1 MIRALS
7 LSLFAAFMLLG
18 PLAPEAFAQTRD
30 DLPDFLFDPTYY
42 SSKVYEKKADVDGN
56 EVVITVFNY
65 GLLAGVG
72 EVRGEWP
79 KGSGN
84 NYVGDVLP
92 IIVSEVPVDTDGD
105 GVADDLVRHVST
117 TRGPGNRGIPQN
129 PDNPSEAWTFEPKPG
144 FASDRVRTDTNEENN
159 RLALSTDP
167 QSWPDF
173 WPDQPTWIDPTTGR
187 AQWNGFFG
195 RNQFSADLESYFW
208 TDDTNDREL
217 QTEFPGME
225 GAPGFR
231 PDPARPSRGGLGLEM
246 KVRSL
251 QWSQFLAQDAIFWL
265 YEVTNTSTITYP
277 RVAVGL
283 TVGTLAGG
291 DGDSQDDL
299 AFFDQANRIVYSW
312 DNDNSGNESQ
322 PVGYVGYG
330 FLESPGNSENGIDD
344 DGDGDPTTEQ
354 GRDIDGLPIT
364 DLTRVGSDN
373 TFRQAD
379 FQPRMLASGDPL
391 VLIDAATGRRSIQYV
406 PASGSITV
414 ESQGRSY
421 TVASGDVIQETQTD
435 IQGQNPNLPAV
446 TVTEKDLIDNDLD
459 GIIDEDVTLHFE
471 RRAQAFGGGIVTLPA
486 LKYKNYVGFGR
497 AIEGRAATEADST
510 TYGLRNLLIDEARD
524 NGVDEDQ
531 DWNAATDDV
540 GADGQAGTG
549 DEGEGNGRRDPG
561 EPNFDDLDVT
571 ESDQVGLSSFFYF
584 FPSNAFPLTDD
595 ERVWDGMTPGFFTTN
610 EELQTQQQ
618 AGGVDGD
625 FVFGSG
631 YFSLEPGETLRFSM
645 ALVFGDDLEDIT
657 TNTQTIQEIYNRNY
671 QFARPPDRPTLNAV
685 GGDGQVTLYW
695 NSIAEQSFDPA
706 LGEFDFEGYRLYKS
720 TDPNFQ
726 DVEFVTDAFGN
737 DATRVPFVQYDRAN
751 GTQGIYTSN
760 DPRTRG
766 VSYNLGSDTGLR
778 YSFVD
783 TDVDNGQTYY
793 YAITAYDRGSPDFFP
808 AENNILSSQTADGKV
823 VTGDNVV
830 EITPNAPVAG
840 YTAGSIQNLVR
851 VSGDATG
858 EVFTEVLNPEMIPDG
873 AQYEIVFDDAIT
885 SSRSFSVLRN
895 GEVVVTSLL
904 ADAPSAVVDGIR
916 FVFNNDSPRLDLDAS
931 GFLTEPSNADQFA
944 EVFAAVYQNA
954 TFQVQG
960 QAVPFDYEIQFQD
973 QATNL
978 SLGGIRL
985 GTVGPFVESIQTN
998 VVVRNQTLGRDAAFV
1013 FLASDGADGIF
1024 SASTTATSTQAGSA
1038 RSDLLIIYDCVEE
1051 TLCATEALTP
1061 TYVFRIRA
1069 DARGRFSGEIP
1080 NAGDRYLL
1088 SSRKPFSTR
1097 DAFSFSSTASGV
1109 DTDAAQAQ
1117 LDAIRVVPNPYV
1129 AAASWERP
1137 PPRNLS
1143 GRGER
1148 RIDFIHLPQDAVV
1161 RIYDVR
1167 GSLIRELVHDAG
1179 LDDGTVSW
1187 DLRTREGLET
1197 AYGVYFY
1204 HVDAPGVGEITGK
1217 LALIK

>member
-7 LSLFAAFMLLG
+7 FSLLAALAVVAG
-18 PLAPEAFAQTRD
+18 PLAPEASAQSRD
-30 DLPDFLFDPTYY
+30 DLPDFLFDPAYY

-65 GLLAGVG
+65 GLLGGVG

-79 KGSGN
+79 KGSDDT
-84 NYVGDVLP
+84 YVGDVLP

-117 TRGPGNRGIPQN
+117 TRGPGNRGIPTN
-129 PDNPSEAWTFEPKPG
+129 PDNPSDAWTFEPKPG
-144 FASDRVRTDTNEENN
+144 FASNRVREDTNEEND

-167 QSWPDF
+167 QSWPNF

-208 TDDTNDREL
+208 ADDTNDREI
-217 QTEFPGME
+217 QTEY
-225 GAPGFR
+225 PGFT
-231 PDPARPSRGGLGLEM
+231 PDPARPNRGGLGLEL

-265 YEVTNTSTITYP
+265 YEVTNTSQITYP

-344 DGDGDPTTEQ
+344 DGDGDPSTPQ
-354 GRDIDGLPIT
+354 GRDVDGNPIT

-373 TFRQAD
+373 TFQQSD
-379 FQPRMLASGDPL
+379 FQPRTLASGDPL
-391 VLIDAATGRRSIQYV
+391 VLIDEATGRRSIQYV

-421 TVASGDVIQETQTD
+421 TVRAGDVVQEVQTQ
-435 IQGQNPNLPAV
+435 IQGQNPSIPPV
-446 TVTEKDLIDNDLD
+446 TVTEKNLIDDDLD

-471 RRAQAFGGGIVTLPA
+471 RRAQAFGGGVVTLPA
-486 LKYKNYVGFGR
+486 LKYKNYVGFARAIQGR
-497 AIEGRAATEADST
+497 APTEADST
-510 TYGLRNLLIDEARD
+510 TYGLRNLLIDESRA
-524 NGVDEDQ
+524 NGVDEDG
-531 DWNAATDDV
+531 DWNPATDDV
-540 GADGQAGTG
+540 GADGQPGTG
-549 DEGEGNGRRDPG
+549 DQGEGNGRPDSG

-610 EELQTQQQ
+610 EELQLQQQ
-618 AGGVDGD
+618 TGGVDGD

-671 QFARPPDRPTLNAV
+671 QFARPPDRPTLRAV

-695 NSIAEQSFDPA
+695 DSIAEQSFDPA

-737 DATRVPFVQYDRAN
+737 AATRVPFVQFDRAD
-751 GTQGIYTSN
+751 GIRGIYTSN

-766 VSYNLGSDTGLR
+766 VGFNLGTDTGLR
-778 YSFVD
+778 YSYVD
-783 TDVDNGQTYY
+783 TDVNNGQTYY

-830 EITPNAPVAG
+830 EVRPNAPVAG
-840 YTAGSIQNLVR
+840 YTAGRVENLVR
-851 VSGDATG
+851 VTGTTTG
-858 EVFTEVLNPEMIPDG
+858 EVFTEVLNPQLIPDG
-873 AQYEIVFDDAIT
+873 AEYEIVFDDDIAE
-885 SSRSFSVLRN
+885 SRSFSIRRN
-895 GEVVVTSLL
+895 GETVVTTPL
-904 ADAPSAVVDGIR
+904 AEAPSAVVDGIR
-916 FVFNNDSPRLDLDAS
+916 FVFNNDVARIDQDAS
-931 GFLTEPSNADQFA
+931 MFLTEPSSADQFA
-944 EVFAAVYQNA
+944 NAFTTVFQNPTWQLQGAAVPY
-954 TFQVQG
+954 
-960 QAVPFDYEIQFQD
+960 DYEIRLTE
-973 QATNL
+973 QANTP

-985 GTVGPFVESIQTN
+985 GSTGPVVPSLQTN
-998 VVVRNQTLGRDAAFV
+998 VTVYNRTLDREAAFV
-1013 FLASDGADGIF
+1013 FIPTDGGDGTF
-1024 SASTTATSTQAGSA
+1024 TASTTATPSLPGSV
-1038 RSDLLIIYDCVEE
+1038 RSDALLIYDCDSP
-1051 TLCATEALTP
+1051 TLCAPNELSVS
-1061 TYVFRIRA
+1061 YIFRIRG
-1069 DARGRFSGEIP
+1069 DAQGRFTGEIP

-1088 SSRKPFSTR
+1088 ASRKPFSTR
-1097 DAFSFSSTASGV
+1097 DAFAFSTVASGV
-1109 DTDAAQAQ
+1109 DVDAAQAQ

-1129 AAASWERP
+1129 ASASWERP

-1148 RIDFIHLPQDAVV
+1148 RIDFIHLPQGSVV

-1167 GSLIRELVHDAG
+1167 GSLIRELVHDSG

-1187 DLRTREGLET
+1187 DLRTRENLET
-1197 AYGVYFY
+1197 AYGIYFY
-1204 HVDAPGVGEITGK
+1204 HIDAPGVGETTGK